1 MSNSSK
7 PHYRYIYLN
16 DLKHLWIDISHMVN
30 ENYFK
35 CLGHRDSLIIGA
47 CSIIPLSELKKQYDA
62 DRYIVYQ
69 LEPLHENHWHPMSK
83 ILSNIEGAD
92 EVWDYDLDNIETLR
106 SHGINAKFKPFLYTE
121 QLNSIPKLKDDELDI
136 DLLFYGSLFK
146 ERLDII
152 HRIYCKVG
160 SYYNVVVVWNMN
172 NVQLDELISRTK
184 VIVDLQTKFSHNI
197 QKQVRI
203 YHALSNDKCVVSEKS
218 KRNYFGDL
226 IIESERDNLPDT
238 LLDILNR
245 RLWKQKVKM
254 ISGKFKEYSQKY
266 LEVYHE

>member
-254 ISGKFKEYSQKY
+254 ISGKFKEYSQKISRGIS
-266 LEVYHE
+266 

>member
-7 PHYRYIYLN
+7 PYSQYIHL
-16 DLKHLWIDISHMVN
+16 DLLYHLWKDISHMVN
-30 ENYFK
+30 ENYLK

-47 CSIIPLSELKKQYDA
+47 CSTTPLSKLKKQFDA

-92 EVWDYDLDNIETLR
+92 EVWDYDLDNIEALR

-121 QLNSIPKLKDDELDI
+121 QLNRIPKLKDDELDI
-136 DLLFYGSLFK
+136 DLLFYGSLLK

-152 HRIYCKVG
+152 HRIYCTVG
-160 SYYNVVVVWNMN
+160 SYYNVVLVWNMN

-184 VIVDLQTKFSHNI
+184 VIVDLQTKFSDNI
-197 QKQVRI
+197 QKQSRI
-203 YHALSNDKCVVSEKS
+203 YYALSNDKCVVSEKS
-218 KRNYFGDL
+218 KRNYYGDL

-245 RLWKQKVKM
+245 RLWKQKNKT
-254 ISGKFKEYSQKY
+254 ISEKFKKYSQKY
-266 LEVYHE
+266 LRDIS

>member
-7 PHYRYIYLN
+7 PYSQYIHL
-16 DLKHLWIDISHMVN
+16 DLLYHLWKDISHMVN
-30 ENYFK
+30 ENYLK

-47 CSIIPLSELKKQYDA
+47 CSVNPLSELKKKFDA

-92 EVWDYDLDNIETLR
+92 EVWDYDLDNIEALR

-121 QLNSIPKLKDDELDI
+121 QLNRIPKLKDDELDI
-136 DLLFYGSLFK
+136 DLLFYGSLTK

-152 HRIYCKVG
+152 EKIYNRVG
-160 SYYNVVVVWNMN
+160 AHYNVVLVWNMDD
-172 NVQLDELISRTK
+172 VKLDGLISRTK
-184 VIVDLQTKFSHNI
+184 VIVDLQTNLSQNI

-203 YHALSNDKCVVSEKS
+203 YHALSNDKCIVSEKS
-218 KRNYFGDL
+218 KRNYYGDF

-238 LLDILNR
+238 LLDVLNK
-245 RLWKQKVKM
+245 RLWKQKIKM

>member
-35 CLGHRDSLIIGA
+35 CLGRRDSLIIGA

-69 LEPLHENHWHPMSK
+69 LEPLHENHWHPTSK

-106 SHGINAKFKPFLYTE
+106 SYGINAKFKPFLYTE
-121 QLNSIPKLKDDELDI
+121 QLNRIPKLKDDELDI

-184 VIVDLQTKFSHNI
+184 VIVDLQTKFSDNI
-197 QKQVRI
+197 QKQSRI
-203 YHALSNDKCVVSEKS
+203 YYALSNDKCVVSEKS
-218 KRNYFGDL
+218 KRNYYGDL

-245 RLWKQKVKM
+245 RLWKQKNKT
-254 ISGKFKEYSQKY
+254 ISEKFKKYSQKY
-266 LEVYHE
+266 LRDIS